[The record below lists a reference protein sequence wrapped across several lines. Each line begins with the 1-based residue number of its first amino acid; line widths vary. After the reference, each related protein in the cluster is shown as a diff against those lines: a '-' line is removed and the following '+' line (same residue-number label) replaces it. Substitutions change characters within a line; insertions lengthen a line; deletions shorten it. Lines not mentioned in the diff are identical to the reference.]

1 MNTRALFLIVLAG
14 FIGALGGVVVGRQ
27 FSTPPEA
34 GAELHRLLHRELELD
49 ARQNVQIEMLERQFS
64 VKMQALQLEMRA
76 NNARLAT
83 AIEAEHGNGPRV
95 VAAITKTHE
104 AMGELQIETL
114 GHIFAMRKVLRPDQA
129 EKFDRAV
136 VHALTDEVR

>member
-1 MNTRALFLIVLAG
+1 MNTRALVWIVLAG
-14 FIGALGGVVVGRQ
+14 FTGALGGVIVGRQ

-34 GAELHRLLHRELELD
+34 GAELHQLLHRELELD
-49 ARQNVQIEMLERQFS
+49 ARQDAQIEVLERQFS
-64 VKMQALQLEMRA
+64 VKMKGLQFEMRA
-76 NNARLAT
+76 DNARLAA
-83 AIEAEHGNGPRV
+83 AIEAEHDSGPQV
-95 VAAITKTHE
+95 VAAITKSHE

-136 VHALTDEVR
+136 VQALTDEVR